1 MQNSGQGRPP
11 IGRVFNPGNI
21 PTELKALRRWAPWKA
36 IWNEERGKWDKVPY
50 RPEGYGLSSMQP
62 DRWVSFEEAVR
73 AFDTGGGKYSGVGL
87 VLTGM
92 TDVVGIDLD
101 RCITDGQIAPWAQE
115 IIDSVDSY
123 TELSPSGAG
132 LRILARGSIPEDVQD
147 NTVGIEV
154 YNGHKGRFLTV
165 TGDVLRDHP
174 VRTPHPDILTGL
186 YTQYRKARTS
196 AKVISLVM
204 PDLIHEMA
212 LPDVQDMD
220 ISPTAKEFLT
230 SGPDSTGDRSALLHA
245 TGVQLYSAGYSDS
258 MVFSI
263 LANNDHAFEIALA
276 HRQQDGDRAMTYLWV
291 EHCQKAKPKAITR
304 DSILSDFD
312 DLTSDPEVAEQ
323 LKKSNEAKAI
333 KESRF
338 KLETASEFVVRRKAS
353 WIIKGVLPNANLGV
367 FYGASGSGKSFFVFE
382 MLAAVARGI
391 EWRGHK
397 TRKARICWVAAEGQE
412 DMRKRVAGYCAH
424 HGINPNDFEMHFV
437 SNAPNLLDMEDTKAL
452 VRQIMLK
459 GQFDM
464 VAIDTLAQ
472 VMPGGNENSGEDM
485 GKVLGHCKEITRVTG
500 AMVGLV
506 HHSGKDES
514 RGARGWSGLRAA
526 ADFEFEVIR
535 SDEERV
541 AIVTKMKGGADGE
554 EFGFRLETIVV
565 GQDEDGD
572 DETTCVVSFTDGSR
586 QSVAA
591 SKGPKGDTN
600 ALVFQTAKDLIDFG
614 GESPVTENELITAA
628 VSKMPVG
635 EAGKRDTRPQMARR
649 SLKSLIEGGFLTQ
662 NALGHVTVFGGSKP
676 QNNAN
681 T

>member
-1 MQNSGQGRPP
+1 MAMQNSGQGRPP

-21 PTELKALRRWAPWKA
+21 PTDLKALRRWAPWKA

-73 AFDTGGGKYSGVGL
+73 AFDTGAGKYSGVGL

-101 RCITDGQIAPWAQE
+101 RCISDGQIAPWAQE

-123 TELSPSGAG
+123 TELSPSGTG

-165 TGDVLRDHP
+165 TGDVLRDLP
-174 VRTPHPDILTGL
+174 VGTPHPDILTGL

-204 PDLIHEMA
+204 PELIHEMA

-230 SGPDSTGDRSALLHA
+230 SGPGSTDDRSALLHA

-291 EHCQKAKPKAITR
+291 EHCQKAKPKAITK
-304 DSILSDFD
+304 DSILADFD
-312 DLTSDPEVAEQ
+312 DLTSDPEVV
-323 LKKSNEAKAI
+323 EAKKA
-333 KESRF
+333 EDRF
-338 KLETASEFVVRRKAS
+338 KLETTEEFIVRRKAS
-353 WIIKGVLPNANLGV
+353 WIIKNVIPNANLGV
-367 FYGASGSGKSFFVFE
+367 IYGASGSGKSFFAFE
-382 MLAAVARGI
+382 MAAAIARGI

-397 TRKARICWVAAEGQE
+397 TTKSKVCWVAAEGQE
-412 DMRKRVAGYCAH
+412 DMRKRVAGYCLH
-424 HGINPNDFEMHFV
+424 HGVDPKELTNLYFV
-437 SNAPNLLDMEDTKAL
+437 ANAPNMMELNDARAL
-452 VRQIMLK
+452 VKQIRVQ
-459 GQFDM
+459 GEFDLVVM
-464 VAIDTLAQ
+464 DTLAQ

-485 GKVLGHCKEITRVTG
+485 GKVLGHCKEITRLTG
-500 AMVGLV
+500 AMVELV

-526 ADFEFEVIR
+526 CDFEFEVIR
-535 SDEERV
+535 ADEERV
-541 AIVTKMKGGADGE
+541 AIITKLKGGADGG

-565 GQDEDGD
+565 GEDDDGD
-572 DETTCVVSFTDGSR
+572 EETTCVVGFTDSSR
-586 QSVAA
+586 SSVAV
-591 SKGPKGDTN
+591 SQGPTGKTQKAIMDQFRTLADLATDN
-600 ALVFQTAKDLIDFG
+600 A
-614 GESPVTENELITAA
+614 VTEHELAVVVAA
-628 VSKMPVG
+628 DRKFDPTP
-635 EAGKRDTRPQMARR
+635 GKRDKRVDNAKRDIR
-649 SLKSLIEGGFLTQ
+649 AVISGGFLQ
-662 NALGHVTVFGGSKP
+662 MDAVGRLSLP
-676 QNNAN
+676 SA
-681 T
+681 

>member
-123 TELSPSGAG
+123 TELSPSGTG

-165 TGDVLRDHP
+165 TGDVLRDLP
-174 VRTPHPDILTGL
+174 VSTPHPDILTGL

-204 PDLIHEMA
+204 PELIHELA

-230 SGPDSTGDRSALLHA
+230 SGPDITDDRSALLHA

-263 LANNDHAFEIALA
+263 LANNDYAFEIALA

-291 EHCQKAKPKAITR
+291 EHCQKAKPKAITK

-323 LKKSNEAKAI
+323 LKKSED
-333 KESRF
+333 RF
-338 KLETASEFVVRRKAS
+338 KLETTEEFIVRRKAS
-353 WIIKGVLPNANLGV
+353 WIIKNVIPNANLGV
-367 FYGASGSGKSFFVFE
+367 IYGASGSGKSFFAFE
-382 MLAAVARGI
+382 MAAAIARGI

-397 TRKARICWVAAEGQE
+397 TTKSKVCWVAAEGQE

-424 HGINPNDFEMHFV
+424 HGVDPKELTNLYFV
-437 SNAPNLLDMEDTKAL
+437 ANAPNMMELTDARAL
-452 VRQIMLK
+452 VKQIRIQ
-459 GQFDM
+459 GEFDLVVM
-464 VAIDTLAQ
+464 DTLAQ

-485 GKVLGHCKEITRVTG
+485 GKVLGHCKEITRLTG
-500 AMVGLV
+500 AMVELI

-526 ADFEFEVIR
+526 CDFEFEVIR
-535 SDEERV
+535 ADEERV
-541 AIVTKMKGGADGE
+541 AIITKLKGGADGG

-565 GQDEDGD
+565 GEDEDGD
-572 DETTCVVSFTDGSR
+572 DETTCVVGFTDSSR
-586 QSVAA
+586 SSVAV
-591 SKGPKGDTN
+591 SQGPTGKTQKAIMDQFKTLADLDTN
-600 ALVFQTAKDLIDFG
+600 GA
-614 GESPVTENELITAA
+614 VTEHELAVVVAA
-628 VSKMPVG
+628 GRKFDPTP
-635 EAGKRDTRPQMARR
+635 GKRDKRVDNAKRDIR
-649 SLKSLIEGGFLTQ
+649 AVISGGFLQ
-662 NALGHVTVFGGSKP
+662 MDAVGRLSLP
-676 QNNAN
+676 SA
-681 T
+681 

>member
-21 PTELKALRRWAPWKA
+21 PTDLKALRRWAPWKA

-73 AFDTGGGKYSGVGL
+73 AFDTGAGKYSGVGL

-123 TELSPSGAG
+123 TELSPSGTG

-174 VRTPHPDILTGL
+174 VRTPPPDILTGL

-204 PDLIHEMA
+204 PELIHELA

-220 ISPTAKEFLT
+220 IPPTAKEFLT
-230 SGPDSTGDRSALLHA
+230 NGPGSTDDRSALLHA

-263 LANNDHAFEIALA
+263 LANNDHAFEIALS

-291 EHCQKAKPKAITR
+291 EHCQKAKPKAITK
-304 DSILSDFD
+304 DSILADFD
-312 DLTSDPEVAEQ
+312 DLTSDPEVV
-323 LKKSNEAKAI
+323 EAKKA
-333 KESRF
+333 EDRF
-338 KLETASEFVVRRKAS
+338 KLETTEEFIVRRKAS
-353 WIIKGVLPNANLGV
+353 WIIKNVIPNANLGV
-367 FYGASGSGKSFFVFE
+367 IYGASGSGKSFFAFE
-382 MLAAVARGI
+382 MAAAIARGI

-397 TRKARICWVAAEGQE
+397 TTKSKVCWVAAEGQE
-412 DMRKRVAGYCAH
+412 DMRKRVAGYCLH
-424 HGINPNDFEMHFV
+424 HGVDPKELTNLYFV
-437 SNAPNLLDMEDTKAL
+437 ANAPNMMELTDARAL
-452 VRQIMLK
+452 VKQIRIQ
-459 GQFDM
+459 GEFDLVVM
-464 VAIDTLAQ
+464 DTLAQ

-485 GKVLGHCKEITRVTG
+485 GKVLGHCKEITRLTG
-500 AMVGLV
+500 AMVELI

-526 ADFEFEVIR
+526 CDFEFEVIR
-535 SDEERV
+535 ADEERV
-541 AIVTKMKGGADGE
+541 AIITKLKGGADGG

-565 GQDEDGD
+565 GEDDDGD
-572 DETTCVVSFTDGSR
+572 EETTCVVGFTDSSR
-586 QSVAA
+586 SSVAVSQGPTGKTQKAIMDQFRTLADLDKDGVVTEHELAVVVAA
-591 SKGPKGDTN
+591 SRKFDPT
-600 ALVFQTAKDLIDFG
+600 
-614 GESPVTENELITAA
+614 S
-628 VSKMPVG
+628 
-635 EAGKRDTRPQMARR
+635 GKRDKRVDNAKRDIR
-649 SLKSLIEGGFLTQ
+649 AVISGGFLQ
-662 NALGHVTVFGGSKP
+662 MDAVGRLSLP
-676 QNNAN
+676 SA
-681 T
+681 